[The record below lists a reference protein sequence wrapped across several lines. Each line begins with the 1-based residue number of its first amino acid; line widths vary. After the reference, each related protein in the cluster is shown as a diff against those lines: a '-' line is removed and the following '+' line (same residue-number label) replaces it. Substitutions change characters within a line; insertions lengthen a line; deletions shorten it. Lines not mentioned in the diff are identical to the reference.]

1 MSKDWTLALVIGVI
15 AYVLLSVGAMVGEA
29 GAVWP
34 VAIFVVAYGLTYVL
48 VRQLS
53 ARL

>member
-1 MSKDWTLALVIGVI
+1 MSKDWTLALVIGAI
-15 AYVLLSVGAMVGEA
+15 ATVVLGVGVTMGETSA
-29 GAVWP
+29 LVP
-34 VAIFVVAYGLTYVL
+34 VVMFVVAYGLTYVL